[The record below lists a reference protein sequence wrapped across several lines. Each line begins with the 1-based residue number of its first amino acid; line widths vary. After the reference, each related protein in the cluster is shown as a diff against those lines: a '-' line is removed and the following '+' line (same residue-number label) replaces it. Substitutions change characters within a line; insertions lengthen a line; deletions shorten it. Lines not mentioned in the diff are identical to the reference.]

1 MKKKLKTMTL
11 FGVIKP
17 DTDKKHRF
25 DESDLF
31 PKEIQYAILLKTLKI
46 YFGNNNKG
54 NATLLG
60 FEASY
65 INYINGQRIEGKY
78 QGAAKTEE
86 NIDVKELVMKEN
98 EYINNLELDFDNFI
112 SYFKLMTSKGNELEF
127 GVRPE
132 KVKTLINYE
141 GDNMIQF
148 LWGYYDDEGINVIS
162 FKYIPRNIFIFG
174 SIIPILWLRYRI
186 NHNTEFKKKY
196 EKNYKELIND
206 TSMIYLYR
214 ACLLPEAIFSKI
226 IKYC

>member
-148 LWGYYDDEGINVIS
+148 LWGYYDDEGINAIS

-186 NHNTEFKKKY
+186 NDNTEFKKKY

-214 ACLLPEAIFSKI
+214 ACLLPEAIFSRI
-226 IKYC
+226 IK